1 MTRTALTLS
10 VLAFA
15 ALTWGCAR
23 GPDSI
28 TQTNKSLESKLVK
41 LQGDLAELNGKVLDL
56 DQRLAKEQA
65 RTRAAE
71 QERDALATRLKSR
84 TDERDAVQVQ
94 FDGLVKTLES
104 ALGQAKAARA
114 TLGADATVSA
124 KAAIQTIKVAPG
136 GW

>member
-1 MTRTALTLS
+1 MTRTALGLS

-23 GPDSI
+23 GPDSLS
-28 TQTNKSLESKLVK
+28 QTNKSLESKLIK

-84 TDERDAVQVQ
+84 TDERDAVQGQ

-104 ALGQAKAARA
+104 ALGQAKTARA
-114 TLGADATVSA
+114 ALGADANVSA
-124 KAAIQTIKVAPG
+124 KAAVQAIKVAPG